1 MSIKERELLD
11 DRDPEKN
18 ILRIEIRER
27 TLRERESEQRI
38 TYCFSFVLRRACKE
52 PLIH

>member
-1 MSIKERELLD
+1 MGRWVYKERELPD

-27 TLRERESEQRI
+27 TLREKKWIVYHFVNGVPFCVRI
-38 TYCFSFVLRRACKE
+38 AS
-52 PLIH
+52 